1 MNKWFTGWLWVCFF
15 GIQNHAISQTWESLQ
30 PGFNATEYK
39 DMLWLA
45 FYGMSDSLMKQQNF
59 TLENGQYQRL
69 YRSPEVGLY
78 NRAEIYLR
86 SDSVVILSLRGTIKQ
101 QDSWLENFYAG
112 MIPASGSL
120 QLSSDY
126 KFEYRFAENDKASVH
141 IGWALGTGFLVREYL
156 PVMEALIKRGLRKI
170 IVTGHSQGGALSFL
184 NTSYLYYYFR
194 EKYADLQWKTYASAA
209 PKPGNLFYAYDFDAI
224 TGPGYAYRIVNEQ
237 DWVPETPITVQG
249 LGDFNEVNPFTNA
262 KDVIQK
268 QKFPARVALNYMFK
282 SMRNGSRKAAKR
294 YKRFLGK
301 GVGKQVAKKLPG
313 FVPPDYLQQN
323 NYSTAGAP
331 VILKGSKAYQ
341 EKFVFDGN
349 NVFLHHNYAPY
360 LFLLNEFMQ
369 SSASGK

>member
-1 MNKWFTGWLWVCFF
+1 MNKYFKGWLWVCFF

-86 SDSVVILSLRGTIKQ
+86 SDSVIILSLRGTVNKP
-101 QDSWLENFYAG
+101 DSWLENFYAG
-112 MIPASGSL
+112 MVPASGSV
-120 QLSSDY
+120 QLTSDY
-126 KFEYRFAENDKASVH
+126 KFDYQFAENAQASVH

-156 PVMEALIKRGLRKI
+156 PVLEALLKRGLRKM

-194 EKYADLQWKTYASAA
+194 DKYAGLQLKTYASAA

-224 TGPGYAYRIVNEQ
+224 TGPGYAYRVVNAQ
-237 DWVPETPITVQG
+237 DWVPETPIAVQG
-249 LGDFNEVNPFTNA
+249 LGDFNEVNPFSNVI
-262 KDVIQK
+262 DVVQK
-268 QKFPARVALNYMFK
+268 QKFPVRLAMNYMYK

-294 YKRFLGK
+294 YNRFLGN
-301 GVGKQVAKKLPG
+301 GVGKQVAKRLPG
-313 FVPPDYLQQN
+313 FVPPQLLQQN

-331 VILKGSKAYQ
+331 VILKGSKTYQ
-341 EKFVFDGN
+341 EKYVNDSS

-360 LFLLNEFMQ
+360 LFLLNEFIQ